1 MQENDTVL
9 RCGNCN
15 KETSHIRLSASEVKL
30 KQQEKNSLKSRILN
44 IVFGVLLGSHKSESK
59 ISYFK
64 CSVCH
69 TEYDDSESAPNGWG

>member
-1 MQENDTVL
+1 MHENDTVL

-69 TEYDDSESAPNGWG
+69 AEYNDSESAPHGWG